1 MTMVTT
7 MFNKYYN
14 HERFRTVQEY
24 LQYQEETAIPK
35 LRWLQV
41 RELRKKY
48 PNDADFGH
56 EVAKL
61 IMKDEKR

>member
-1 MTMVTT
+1 MKDIG
-7 MFNKYYN
+7 NKD
-14 HERFRTVQEY
+14 TI
-24 LQYQEETAIPK
+24 AK

-48 PNDADFGH
+48 PNDQDFGH

-61 IMKDEKR
+61 IENLINYKLNTNANR

>member
-1 MTMVTT
+1 MSK
-7 MFNKYYN
+7 NNY
-14 HERFRTVQEY
+14 TVADEDKEIEAW
-24 LQYQEETAIPK
+24 LRA

-48 PNDADFGH
+48 PNDQDFGA

-61 IMKDEKR
+61 IKKDE

>member
-1 MTMVTT
+1 MSKDIEFKV
-7 MFNKYYN
+7 
-14 HERFRTVQEY
+14 RGQE
-24 LQYQEETAIPK
+24 LIAA

-41 RELRKKY
+41 QELRKKY

-61 IMKDEKR
+61 IKKDE

>member
-1 MTMVTT
+1 MNRNNVDT
-7 MFNKYYN
+7 
-14 HERFRTVQEY
+14 H
-24 LQYQEETAIPK
+24 LQIAA

-41 RELRKKY
+41 QELRNKY

-61 IMKDEKR
+61 IMKDE

>member
-1 MTMVTT
+1 MSK
-7 MFNKYYN
+7 NNY
-14 HERFRTVQEY
+14 TVADEDKEIEAW
-24 LQYQEETAIPK
+24 LRA

-41 RELRKKY
+41 QELRKKY

-61 IMKDEKR
+61 IMKDE

>member
-1 MTMVTT
+1 MSKDIEFKV
-7 MFNKYYN
+7 
-14 HERFRTVQEY
+14 RGQE
-24 LQYQEETAIPK
+24 LIAA

-41 RELRKKY
+41 QELRNKY

-61 IMKDEKR
+61 IREDEQK

>member
-1 MTMVTT
+1 MSNEIFINDYDTKGDTI
-7 MFNKYYN
+7 
-14 HERFRTVQEY
+14 
-24 LQYQEETAIPK
+24 AK

-41 RELRKKY
+41 KELRNKY

-61 IMKDEKR
+61 IKKDDT

>member
-1 MTMVTT
+1 M
-7 MFNKYYN
+7 NNELYPAEYK
-14 HERFRTVQEY
+14 ERI
-24 LQYQEETAIPK
+24 AN

-48 PNDADFGH
+48 PNDQDFGH

-61 IMKDEKR
+61 IENLINYKLNTNTNR